1 MGYQRKPDGLSR
13 DENGRIWDH
22 QRYAKSIYW
31 TGQML
36 SDLKRFYPTTLNAEL
51 AEILMVSQRTVVR
64 KARELGLTKD
74 QEWLRGIWEEHRMF
88 ACAKS
93 KQLGYPGAFAM
104 NRKRRKRNDTTDT
117 LSATDT

>member
-1 MGYQRKPDGLSR
+1 MSYKRKPDGLSR

-36 SDLKRFYPTTLNAEL
+36 SDLKRFYPTTLNEEL
-51 AEILMVSQRTVVR
+51 AEILMVSHRTLTR

-74 QEWLRGIWEEHRMF
+74 REWLRKIWEERRML

-104 NRKRRKRNDTTDT
+104 NRIRRKRNDKEGTI
-117 LSATDT
+117 